1 MNKRQLLTIFIPA
14 ILITL
19 IIWITFFADE
29 YFKLNL
35 WQYGLYPRQARGLA
49 GILTMPL
56 LHGDIRHIINNTV
69 PLIVLTTFL
78 YHFYKRFFLRVY
90 IMLWLTSGLWT
101 WVIARPSYHIGASA
115 LIYGLAAF
123 IFFAGILLKEKRHIA
138 ISFLIVFL
146 YGSIIWG
153 IFPIDLQQ
161 SWEGHL
167 AGFLVG
173 TTLAFYFSKELKTTY
188 KTVIVDDD
196 EDEDEEDDENA
207 YWRSTDTSSK
217 TENQSSGKAFL

>member
-1 MNKRQLLTIFIPA
+1 MNKKQLFTNFIPA

-35 WQYGLYPRQARGLA
+35 WQYGLYPRQLPGLA

-78 YHFYKRFFLRVY
+78 FHFYNKFFIRVF
-90 IMLWLTSGLWT
+90 IMIWLTSGLWT

-123 IFFAGILLKEKRHIA
+123 IFFAGILLKEKRHVA

-146 YGSIIWG
+146 YGSIVWG
-153 IFPIDLQQ
+153 IFPIDIQQ

-167 AGFLVG
+167 SGFLVG

-188 KTVIVDDD
+188 KPVIVDEEE
-196 EDEDEEDDENA
+196 EDDEEDDENA
-207 YWRSTDTSSK
+207 YWRSTDTS
-217 TENQSSGKAFL
+217 GKN